1 MLGSERPPL
10 LLCVVVALVLTYLVV
25 PSLIVIVMS
34 FSGGLFLEFPPR
46 VVSFRWHETY
56 WASQA
61 WRDATVRSVKIGVL
75 VTVLATAIGTM
86 ASLVRVRP
94 AWRGRSLLNALIL
107 SPIIVPTIVL
117 SIGIYSVYARWRLI
131 GTTLGLVLA
140 HTLLGLP
147 FVVLNV
153 SAVLLKL
160 DRALDRA
167 ARIHGAGPFYAF
179 RQVTLPLIWPGMAA
193 GAILAFLTSFDEIV
207 IAMFVSGGD
216 PTLPKLM
223 FDGIRY
229 ELEPGRGGGVEPTH
243 PDHLA
248 GVTMLGVASPPRRAL
263 RRMKGDTMDARHVS
277 RRRFLTL
284 TAASLGAALARPV
297 PGRAGAGARH
307 RWLGAHEE
315 SLKKA
320 VYDPFTA
327 ATGIRIKQTSATEP
341 ARHAEGAGAE
351 QQPGVGRGPARQ
363 LVALAWRQGRPL
375 REGRLR
381 RRPESGPLSR
391 RGPSPRRGVRG
402 LRRRYRVQHE
412 EVPRWSASE
421 DVGRVLGNE
430 ALSGP
435 AYGTW
440 LDAARQLRGGRDGG
454 GRSAQQGLPD
464 RLQDRVRQARPDQAA
479 DDLVAIRRAIRP
491 AVLRRGSRA
500 RLRLGRAGRRAR
512 A

>member
-1 MLGSERPPL
+1 MLGSDRPPL

-46 VVSFRWHETY
+46 VLSFRWHETY

-61 WRDATVRSVKIGVL
+61 WRDATIRSVKIGVL

-86 ASLVRVRP
+86 ASLALVRP

-107 SPIIVPTIVL
+107 SPVIVPTIVL

-229 ELEPGRGGGVEPTH
+229 ELNPVVAAVSSQLILITS
-243 PDHLA
+243 LA
-248 GVTMLGVASPPRRAL
+248 LL
-263 RRMKGDTMDARHVS
+263 C
-277 RRRFLTL
+277 
-284 TAASLGAALARPV
+284 
-297 PGRAGAGARH
+297 
-307 RWLGAHEE
+307 
-315 SLKKA
+315 
-320 VYDPFTA
+320 
-327 ATGIRIKQTSATEP
+327 SA
-341 ARHAEGAGAE
+341 
-351 QQPGVGRGPARQ
+351 
-363 LVALAWRQGRPL
+363 W
-375 REGRLR
+375 LR
-381 RRPESGPLSR
+381 RRAER
-391 RGPSPRRGVRG
+391 F
-402 LRRRYRVQHE
+402 
-412 EVPRWSASE
+412 
-421 DVGRVLGNE
+421 
-430 ALSGP
+430 
-435 AYGTW
+435 
-440 LDAARQLRGGRDGG
+440 GG
-454 GRSAQQGLPD
+454 
-464 RLQDRVRQARPDQAA
+464 
-479 DDLVAIRRAIRP
+479 
-491 AVLRRGSRA
+491 
-500 RLRLGRAGRRAR
+500 
-512 A
+512 

>member
-1 MLGSERPPL
+1 MLGSDRPPL

-61 WRDATVRSVKIGVL
+61 WRDATIRSVKIGVL

-86 ASLVRVRP
+86 ASLALVRP

-107 SPIIVPTIVL
+107 SPVIVPTIVL

-167 ARIHGAGPFYAF
+167 ARIQGAGPFYAF

-229 ELEPGRGGGVEPTH
+229 ELNPVVAAVSSQLILITS
-243 PDHLA
+243 LA
-248 GVTMLGVASPPRRAL
+248 LL
-263 RRMKGDTMDARHVS
+263 C
-277 RRRFLTL
+277 
-284 TAASLGAALARPV
+284 
-297 PGRAGAGARH
+297 
-307 RWLGAHEE
+307 
-315 SLKKA
+315 
-320 VYDPFTA
+320 
-327 ATGIRIKQTSATEP
+327 SA
-341 ARHAEGAGAE
+341 
-351 QQPGVGRGPARQ
+351 
-363 LVALAWRQGRPL
+363 W
-375 REGRLR
+375 LR
-381 RRPESGPLSR
+381 RRAER
-391 RGPSPRRGVRG
+391 F
-402 LRRRYRVQHE
+402 
-412 EVPRWSASE
+412 
-421 DVGRVLGNE
+421 
-430 ALSGP
+430 
-435 AYGTW
+435 
-440 LDAARQLRGGRDGG
+440 GG
-454 GRSAQQGLPD
+454 
-464 RLQDRVRQARPDQAA
+464 
-479 DDLVAIRRAIRP
+479 
-491 AVLRRGSRA
+491 
-500 RLRLGRAGRRAR
+500 
-512 A
+512 

>member
-61 WRDATVRSVKIGVL
+61 WRDATIRSVKIGVL
-75 VTVLATAIGTM
+75 VTLLATAIGTM
-86 ASLVRVRP
+86 ASLALVRP

-107 SPIIVPTIVL
+107 SPVIVPTIVL

-229 ELEPGRGGGVEPTH
+229 ELNPVVAAVSSQLILITS
-243 PDHLA
+243 LA
-248 GVTMLGVASPPRRAL
+248 LL
-263 RRMKGDTMDARHVS
+263 C
-277 RRRFLTL
+277 
-284 TAASLGAALARPV
+284 
-297 PGRAGAGARH
+297 
-307 RWLGAHEE
+307 
-315 SLKKA
+315 
-320 VYDPFTA
+320 
-327 ATGIRIKQTSATEP
+327 SA
-341 ARHAEGAGAE
+341 
-351 QQPGVGRGPARQ
+351 
-363 LVALAWRQGRPL
+363 W
-375 REGRLR
+375 LR
-381 RRPESGPLSR
+381 RRAER
-391 RGPSPRRGVRG
+391 F
-402 LRRRYRVQHE
+402 
-412 EVPRWSASE
+412 
-421 DVGRVLGNE
+421 
-430 ALSGP
+430 
-435 AYGTW
+435 
-440 LDAARQLRGGRDGG
+440 GG
-454 GRSAQQGLPD
+454 
-464 RLQDRVRQARPDQAA
+464 
-479 DDLVAIRRAIRP
+479 
-491 AVLRRGSRA
+491 
-500 RLRLGRAGRRAR
+500 
-512 A
+512 

>member
-1 MLGSERPPL
+1 MLGSDRPPL
-10 LLCVVVALVLTYLVV
+10 LLCVVVGLVLTYLVV

-61 WRDATVRSVKIGVL
+61 WRDATIRSVKIGVL

-86 ASLVRVRP
+86 ASLALVRP

-107 SPIIVPTIVL
+107 SPVIVPTIVL

-229 ELEPGRGGGVEPTH
+229 ELNPVVAAVSSQLILITS
-243 PDHLA
+243 LA
-248 GVTMLGVASPPRRAL
+248 LL
-263 RRMKGDTMDARHVS
+263 C
-277 RRRFLTL
+277 
-284 TAASLGAALARPV
+284 
-297 PGRAGAGARH
+297 
-307 RWLGAHEE
+307 
-315 SLKKA
+315 
-320 VYDPFTA
+320 
-327 ATGIRIKQTSATEP
+327 SA
-341 ARHAEGAGAE
+341 
-351 QQPGVGRGPARQ
+351 
-363 LVALAWRQGRPL
+363 W
-375 REGRLR
+375 LR
-381 RRPESGPLSR
+381 RRAER
-391 RGPSPRRGVRG
+391 F
-402 LRRRYRVQHE
+402 
-412 EVPRWSASE
+412 
-421 DVGRVLGNE
+421 
-430 ALSGP
+430 
-435 AYGTW
+435 
-440 LDAARQLRGGRDGG
+440 GG
-454 GRSAQQGLPD
+454 
-464 RLQDRVRQARPDQAA
+464 
-479 DDLVAIRRAIRP
+479 
-491 AVLRRGSRA
+491 
-500 RLRLGRAGRRAR
+500 
-512 A
+512 

>member
-34 FSGGLFLEFPPR
+34 FSGSLFLEFPPR

-61 WRDATVRSVKIGVL
+61 WRDATIRSVKIGVL
-75 VTVLATAIGTM
+75 VTLLATAIGTM
-86 ASLVRVRP
+86 ASLALVRP

-107 SPIIVPTIVL
+107 SPVIVPTIVL

-229 ELEPGRGGGVEPTH
+229 ELNPVVAAVSSQLILITS
-243 PDHLA
+243 LA
-248 GVTMLGVASPPRRAL
+248 LL
-263 RRMKGDTMDARHVS
+263 C
-277 RRRFLTL
+277 
-284 TAASLGAALARPV
+284 
-297 PGRAGAGARH
+297 
-307 RWLGAHEE
+307 
-315 SLKKA
+315 
-320 VYDPFTA
+320 
-327 ATGIRIKQTSATEP
+327 SA
-341 ARHAEGAGAE
+341 
-351 QQPGVGRGPARQ
+351 
-363 LVALAWRQGRPL
+363 W
-375 REGRLR
+375 LR
-381 RRPESGPLSR
+381 RRAER
-391 RGPSPRRGVRG
+391 F
-402 LRRRYRVQHE
+402 
-412 EVPRWSASE
+412 
-421 DVGRVLGNE
+421 
-430 ALSGP
+430 
-435 AYGTW
+435 
-440 LDAARQLRGGRDGG
+440 GG
-454 GRSAQQGLPD
+454 
-464 RLQDRVRQARPDQAA
+464 
-479 DDLVAIRRAIRP
+479 
-491 AVLRRGSRA
+491 
-500 RLRLGRAGRRAR
+500 
-512 A
+512 

>member
-46 VVSFRWHETY
+46 TVSFRWHEAY

-61 WRDATVRSVKIGVL
+61 WRDATIRSMKIGVL

-86 ASLVRVRP
+86 ASLALVRP

-107 SPIIVPTIVL
+107 SPVIVPTIVL

-131 GTTLGLVLA
+131 GTTIGLVLA

-160 DRALDRA
+160 DRSLDRA
-167 ARIHGAGPFYAF
+167 ARIHGARALYAF

-229 ELEPGRGGGVEPTH
+229 ELNPVVAAVSSQLILITS
-243 PDHLA
+243 LA
-248 GVTMLGVASPPRRAL
+248 LL
-263 RRMKGDTMDARHVS
+263 C
-277 RRRFLTL
+277 
-284 TAASLGAALARPV
+284 
-297 PGRAGAGARH
+297 
-307 RWLGAHEE
+307 
-315 SLKKA
+315 
-320 VYDPFTA
+320 
-327 ATGIRIKQTSATEP
+327 SA
-341 ARHAEGAGAE
+341 
-351 QQPGVGRGPARQ
+351 
-363 LVALAWRQGRPL
+363 W
-375 REGRLR
+375 LR
-381 RRPESGPLSR
+381 RRAER
-391 RGPSPRRGVRG
+391 F
-402 LRRRYRVQHE
+402 
-412 EVPRWSASE
+412 
-421 DVGRVLGNE
+421 
-430 ALSGP
+430 
-435 AYGTW
+435 
-440 LDAARQLRGGRDGG
+440 GG
-454 GRSAQQGLPD
+454 
-464 RLQDRVRQARPDQAA
+464 
-479 DDLVAIRRAIRP
+479 
-491 AVLRRGSRA
+491 
-500 RLRLGRAGRRAR
+500 
-512 A
+512 

>member
-1 MLGSERPPL
+1 MLGSDRPPL

-61 WRDATVRSVKIGVL
+61 WRDATIRSVKIGVL

-86 ASLVRVRP
+86 ASLALVRP

-107 SPIIVPTIVL
+107 SPVIVPTIVL

-229 ELEPGRGGGVEPTH
+229 ELNPVVAAVSSQLILITS
-243 PDHLA
+243 LA
-248 GVTMLGVASPPRRAL
+248 LL
-263 RRMKGDTMDARHVS
+263 C
-277 RRRFLTL
+277 
-284 TAASLGAALARPV
+284 
-297 PGRAGAGARH
+297 
-307 RWLGAHEE
+307 
-315 SLKKA
+315 
-320 VYDPFTA
+320 
-327 ATGIRIKQTSATEP
+327 SA
-341 ARHAEGAGAE
+341 
-351 QQPGVGRGPARQ
+351 
-363 LVALAWRQGRPL
+363 W
-375 REGRLR
+375 LR
-381 RRPESGPLSR
+381 RRAER
-391 RGPSPRRGVRG
+391 F
-402 LRRRYRVQHE
+402 
-412 EVPRWSASE
+412 
-421 DVGRVLGNE
+421 
-430 ALSGP
+430 
-435 AYGTW
+435 
-440 LDAARQLRGGRDGG
+440 GG
-454 GRSAQQGLPD
+454 
-464 RLQDRVRQARPDQAA
+464 
-479 DDLVAIRRAIRP
+479 
-491 AVLRRGSRA
+491 
-500 RLRLGRAGRRAR
+500 
-512 A
+512 

>member
-61 WRDATVRSVKIGVL
+61 WRDATIRSVKIGVL

-86 ASLVRVRP
+86 ASLALVRP

-107 SPIIVPTIVL
+107 SPVIVPTIVL

-229 ELEPGRGGGVEPTH
+229 ELNPVVAAVSSQLILITS
-243 PDHLA
+243 LA
-248 GVTMLGVASPPRRAL
+248 LL
-263 RRMKGDTMDARHVS
+263 C
-277 RRRFLTL
+277 
-284 TAASLGAALARPV
+284 
-297 PGRAGAGARH
+297 
-307 RWLGAHEE
+307 
-315 SLKKA
+315 
-320 VYDPFTA
+320 
-327 ATGIRIKQTSATEP
+327 SA
-341 ARHAEGAGAE
+341 
-351 QQPGVGRGPARQ
+351 
-363 LVALAWRQGRPL
+363 W
-375 REGRLR
+375 LR
-381 RRPESGPLSR
+381 RRAER
-391 RGPSPRRGVRG
+391 F
-402 LRRRYRVQHE
+402 
-412 EVPRWSASE
+412 
-421 DVGRVLGNE
+421 
-430 ALSGP
+430 
-435 AYGTW
+435 
-440 LDAARQLRGGRDGG
+440 GG
-454 GRSAQQGLPD
+454 
-464 RLQDRVRQARPDQAA
+464 
-479 DDLVAIRRAIRP
+479 
-491 AVLRRGSRA
+491 
-500 RLRLGRAGRRAR
+500 
-512 A
+512 